1 MLSNGSTRQALAA
14 SPCDARVSNPATSL
28 QQAERLLDMR
38 LVGDG
43 AACQQVAAWIID
55 LIDTP
60 IGRALLWQMRRY
72 AARFP
77 GAELHIIDDPAAP
90 AAAPV
95 PARPPARSWALR
107 LPVLT
112 HTPDGRMR
120 TRQQAVLALFVAL
133 NGLLEEC
140 AIAEGGDRDE
150 RPLAW
155 KVRDFL
161 PVLMDC
167 AEDARNR
174 YWRAVPRA
182 GRVACAPFA
191 EAWAIAAA
199 GAAAA
204 AAAGAAAGAA
214 AAAAVRSADGL
225 ACPGFMQATLA
236 QSANIQKA
244 RAIGNEVV
252 RRLTQVPAGL
262 QLVCEI
268 EARQA
273 EIRALHDTDA
283 HFIAEP
289 EIGLAPADAQV
300 IALFEF
306 LSQMLA
312 QAQNQPGV
320 PELADAFAGIRPTM
334 QDFRAQ
340 LGCPVDPRE
349 LALRQWE
356 AELNFDPRA
365 VGVARELRHTLAAGG
380 APPDPILLG
389 LPALPAMLA
398 PWAGRGQY
406 GAARTME
413 RAVVAD
419 AI

>member
-1 MLSNGSTRQALAA
+1 
-14 SPCDARVSNPATSL
+14 
-28 QQAERLLDMR
+28 
-38 LVGDG
+38 
-43 AACQQVAAWIID
+43 
-55 LIDTP
+55 
-60 IGRALLWQMRRY
+60 
-72 AARFP
+72 
-77 GAELHIIDDPAAP
+77 
-90 AAAPV
+90 
-95 PARPPARSWALR
+95 
-107 LPVLT
+107 
-112 HTPDGRMR
+112 
-120 TRQQAVLALFVAL
+120 
-133 NGLLEEC
+133 
-140 AIAEGGDRDE
+140 
-150 RPLAW
+150 
-155 KVRDFL
+155 
-161 PVLMDC
+161 
-167 AEDARNR
+167 
-174 YWRAVPRA
+174 
-182 GRVACAPFA
+182 
-191 EAWAIAAA
+191 
-199 GAAAA
+199 
-204 AAAGAAAGAA
+204 
-214 AAAAVRSADGL
+214 
-225 ACPGFMQATLA
+225 MQATLA